1 MKWKVFLSL
10 LLVLI
15 CLTGC
20 QNLSKTS
27 GNKENTQSREPVEN
41 GNTEKK
47 SEETTQGKSKPEKT
61 KAEKEADEKAIKEAE
76 EKEKQRK
83 EALAVQLIEDANYKS
98 RGYYYEEAIEILSN
112 SEVADLPAV
121 KAKIDE
127 IKALKNALVKYEG
140 DSYHIFFHSLI
151 VDVKA
156 AFTSS
161 ASNGYNFW
169 MTTVDEFKGMLPILL
184 EKGFVLYRLEDMLAY
199 DENGNAVPK
208 EIYLPEGKKP
218 LILSVDDVNYYEY
231 MKRDKCFPLRLDIND
246 QGETVTMMLQEDGSL
261 KATYDG
267 DVFPIVEQFVKEHP
281 EFSYRGAKGIVA
293 VTGYEGVFGY
303 RINELQKF
311 RGKGD
316 EALPTHTAE
325 EEKAIEDGARKV
337 ANGLRANGWELATH
351 SFTHGQYF
359 KKGTITVEQLKYE
372 IREIEE
378 KVEPYT
384 GDMKIFISPF
394 GMHLEGDDPRFKYL
408 TEEAGYPIYCPVGK
422 HMRTF
427 YAGKG
432 MSQERLNLDGLTL
445 LHQPQNAWKFFTLEE
460 VNSFVEKSR
469 PKLIW

>member
-1 MKWKVFLSL
+1 MKTLKNKMI
-10 LLVLI
+10 LVLLALI
-15 CLTGC
+15 LILSAC
-20 QNLSKTS
+20 QSNQ
-27 GNKENTQSREPVEN
+27 ENPGQA
-41 GNTEKK
+41 KQ
-47 SEETTQGKSKPEKT
+47 EETVKT
-61 KAEKEADEKAIKEAE
+61 EVLQPKTEEEQKAEKEAE
-76 EKEKQRK
+76 EKLKKEEEEKLKAEQA
-83 EALAVQLIEDANYKS
+83 ELAVKLIAEADYQS
-98 RGYYYEEAIEILSN
+98 RGYYYDEAIEKLES
-112 SEVADLPAV
+112 SEVADFPEV
-121 KAKIDE
+121 KAKIEE
-127 IKALKNALVKYEG
+127 IKSQKNALVKYEG

-156 AFTSS
+156 AFSS
-161 ASNGYNFW
+161 PTSNGYNFW
-169 MTTVDEFKGMLPILL
+169 MTTVGEFQGMLPILL
-184 EKGFVLYRLEDMLAY
+184 EKGFVIYRLEDMLAY
-199 DENGNAVPK
+199 DENGNAIPK
-208 EIYLPEGKKP
+208 DIYLPEGKKP

-231 MKRDKCFPLRLDIND
+231 MKRDKCFPLRLDINEK
-246 QGETVTMMLQEDGSL
+246 GETVTMMLQEDGSL
-261 KATYDG
+261 KPTYDG

-311 RGKGD
+311 RTAED
-316 EALPTHTAE
+316 AHLPVHTPE

-337 ANGLRANGWELATH
+337 AEGLKANGWELATH

-359 KKGTITVEQLKYE
+359 KKGTITLEQLKYE
-372 IREIEE
+372 IREIET

-394 GMHLEGDDPRFKYL
+394 GMHLKGDDPRFKYL

-422 HMRTF
+422 HMTTF

-445 LHQPQNAWKFFTLEE
+445 LHQPKNAWKFFTLEE
-460 VNSFVEKSR
+460 VESFREKSR

>member
-1 MKWKVFLSL
+1 MKKKVL
-10 LLVLI
+10 LLLMLLLWI
-15 CLTGC
+15 TAC
-20 QNLSKTS
+20 QNQT
-27 GNKENTQSREPVEN
+27 
-41 GNTEKK
+41 KK
-47 SEETTQGKSKPEKT
+47 EETESQKQETAIKKEETVKELTEEERKAKEEEKQ
-61 KAEKEADEKAIKEAE
+61 KQEALEKAAKESLIKELLQKADR
-76 EKEKQRK
+76 Q
-83 EALAVQLIEDANYKS
+83 AA
-98 RGYYYEEAIEILSN
+98 GYYYDEAISDLEQ
-112 SEVADLPAV
+112 SEVADYPQV
-121 KAKIDE
+121 KEKIRE
-127 IKALKNALVKYEG
+127 IKAMKDALVKYEG

-151 VDVKA
+151 VDVGA

-169 MTTVDEFKGMLPILL
+169 MTTVGEFKGMLPILL

-208 EIYLPEGKKP
+208 DIYLPEGKKP

-231 MKRDKCFPLRLDIND
+231 MKRDKCFPLRLEINEK
-246 QGETVTMMLQEDGSL
+246 GETVTMMLQEDGSL
-261 KATYDG
+261 KPTYDG

-311 RGKGD
+311 RTAGD
-316 EALPTHTAE
+316 AHLPVHSPE

-337 ANGLRANGWELATH
+337 AQGLRANGWELATH

-359 KKGTITVEQLKYE
+359 KKGTITLEQLKYE
-372 IREIEE
+372 IKEIEE

-394 GMHLEGDDPRFKYL
+394 GMHLQGDDPRFRYL

-432 MSQERLNLDGLTL
+432 MSQERLNLDGLTM
-445 LHQPQNAWKFFTLEE
+445 LHQPKNAGKFFTLDEI
-460 VNSFVEKSR
+460 NSFIEKSR